1 MIAATLAFVRHYD
14 LRCLGARR
22 WSTVATLLGVA
33 LVVAAFCSLLSLA
46 DSLRRALLVTADPHN
61 VIVLAEGATAESN
74 SALSNADAARLTT
87 IPHVGQSA
95 QGRPLVSP
103 EIVVQTTVARHG
115 AAGATA
121 SVGVRGVDQNV
132 AFAVHSD
139 IKLTA
144 GRWFQPGSDELVVG
158 QTAARQ
164 FEPCQIG
171 QKLECVGRTF
181 EIVGVFSAGGGA
193 HESEYWGHVSNV
205 GAAYR
210 RDRYSSAV
218 IRLDTAEPSVV
229 DEAARRITLADVA
242 LRGVS
247 EPAYYGAETA
257 NARIVQGLALL
268 TVAIMGIGAIF
279 ASMNAMHSALI
290 GRTREIGMLRAI
302 GFSARRIATGL
313 IFESLVIA
321 FCGGV
326 LGCLVSAMLS
336 WIGGTSDLV
345 GTATF
350 TSVAF
355 ELRPSLRAV
364 TASLGVAAAIGLL
377 GGIWPARRAA
387 RLPVVRAL
395 HVS

>member
-1 MIAATLAFVRHYD
+1 MIASTLAFVRSYHV
-14 LRCLGARR
+14 RCLGARR
-22 WSTVATLLGVA
+22 WGTLATLLGVA

-46 DSLRRALLVTADPHN
+46 DSLRRALLITADPHN

-74 SALSNADAARLTT
+74 SALSNPEVARLST
-87 IPHVGQSA
+87 IPHIAQSA
-95 QGRPLVSP
+95 DGRPLVSP
-103 EIVVQTTVARHG
+103 EIVVQTSVARRG
-115 AAGATA
+115 AGGAMA
-121 SVGVRGVDQNV
+121 SVGVRGVDQSV
-132 AFAVHSD
+132 AFAVHPD
-139 IKLTA
+139 LKLTA
-144 GRWFQPGSDELVVG
+144 GRWFRPGSDELVVG
-158 QTAARQ
+158 ETAARQ
-164 FEPCQIG
+164 FDPSRIG

-181 EIVGVFSAGGGA
+181 EIVGIFSARGGA

-218 IRLDTAEPSVV
+218 IRLDTADRRDV

-268 TVAIMGIGAIF
+268 TVAIMGVGAVF
-279 ASMNAMHSALI
+279 ASMNAMHSALV

-302 GFSARRIATGL
+302 GFSASRIATGL
-313 IFESLVIA
+313 VVESLIIA
-321 FCGGV
+321 LCGGL
-326 LGCLVSAMLS
+326 LGCVISAVLF
-336 WIGGTSDLV
+336 WIGGTGDLV

-355 ELRPSLRAV
+355 KLRPSWRAV
-364 TASLGVAAAIGLL
+364 AASLGVALAIGLL
-377 GGIWPARRAA
+377 GGLWPARRAA

-395 HVS
+395 HVA